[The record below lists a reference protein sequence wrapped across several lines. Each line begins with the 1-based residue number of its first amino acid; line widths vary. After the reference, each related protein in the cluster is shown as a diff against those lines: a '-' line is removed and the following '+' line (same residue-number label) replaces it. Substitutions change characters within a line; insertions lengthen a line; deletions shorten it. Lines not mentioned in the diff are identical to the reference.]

1 MNKFDFKNKTAVIT
15 GGAQGF
21 GFDIAKKFLNFGAK
35 VIIWDVNKKELKKAA
50 QKINHSKL
58 SFDIVD
64 VSDFKKVKKATDKI
78 TKISKIDIL
87 VNNAGITGPTTKL
100 WKYSSN
106 DWNKVLDINLN
117 GTFNCC
123 KAISQGRHCHES
135 KMSPRSAASGSRLV
149 YVSF

>member
-1 MNKFDFKNKTAVIT
+1 MNKFDFRNKTAVIT

-64 VSDFKKVKKATDKI
+64 VSDFKKVKKATDWLYLPLFFCNGFSYCCI
-78 TKISKIDIL
+78 IIMDCHR
-87 VNNAGITGPTTKL
+87 
-100 WKYSSN
+100 
-106 DWNKVLDINLN
+106 NLIEEI
-117 GTFNCC
+117 F
-123 KAISQGRHCHES
+123 
-135 KMSPRSAASGSRLV
+135 
-149 YVSF
+149 